1 MPGALQSDVA
11 VRLSLRGADS
21 TALAEACRGRLAR
34 TVLQGN
40 ADGDSLIVLRE
51 AASMPS
57 PGKRPA
63 GDGDRA
69 RSVRQIGLVVS
80 LEALVGRP
88 DIATVSP
95 PLALLEH
102 AFEAVDRPPILEP
115 LDGPGTLLAPARA

>member
-40 ADGDSLIVLRE
+40 ADGDSLIVRPKPAWLPR
-51 AASMPS
+51 

-69 RSVRQIGLVVS
+69 RSFRQIALVVPP
-80 LEALVGRP
+80 EALVGPP

-102 AFEAVDRPPILEP
+102 AFEAVDWPPMLEP
-115 LDGPGTLLAPARA
+115 LDG